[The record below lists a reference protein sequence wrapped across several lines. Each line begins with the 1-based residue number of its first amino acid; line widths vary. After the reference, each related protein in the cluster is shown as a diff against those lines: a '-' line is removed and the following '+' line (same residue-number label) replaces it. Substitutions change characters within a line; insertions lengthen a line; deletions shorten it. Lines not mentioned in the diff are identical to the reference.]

1 MSLQEKET
9 LELAQAKMQE
19 YLQDNA
25 VCSMDEYVQHGT
37 TSTLQHCLSVVRIS
51 CAIAVGLHIR
61 VNYENLILGAL
72 LHDFY
77 LYDWHNHVDEG
88 VLHGFAHPHIACKNA
103 AMRFHVNAEVQHI
116 ITTHMWPLTLRFAMY
131 SQRTIKTDA
140 ENLKLSYF
148 EVPILAQYYVTPDLS
163 IEVGPSITGS
173 LSSSPDKMK
182 FNSVLI
188 STGEL
193 KGFDVMLTAGVSY
206 KLKVSNKHEN
216 CLTASLR
223 YNLGMSKLAGNFD
236 GKVNTVTVS
245 VGWLFSL
252 VK

>member
-1 MSLQEKET
+1 MSGLSNEFALNPKSGIGFQGGLAANIHFGRYKGREK
-9 LELAQAKMQE
+9 
-19 YLQDNA
+19 
-25 VCSMDEYVQHGT
+25 SPGGT
-37 TSTLQHCLSVVRIS
+37 GPFGIQV
-51 CAIAVGLHIR
+51 
-61 VNYENLILGAL
+61 E
-72 LHDFY
+72 
-77 LYDWHNHVDEG
+77 
-88 VLHGFAHPHIACKNA
+88 
-103 AMRFHVNAEVQHI
+103 
-116 ITTHMWPLTLRFAMY
+116 AMY

-148 EVPILAQYYVTPDLS
+148 EVPILAQYYVIPELS
-163 IEVGPSITGS
+163 IEVGPTIIGS
-173 LSSSPDKMK
+173 LSSSPDNMK
-182 FNSVLI
+182 FNNVLI

-193 KGFDVMLTAGVSY
+193 KGFDVMLTAGVGY